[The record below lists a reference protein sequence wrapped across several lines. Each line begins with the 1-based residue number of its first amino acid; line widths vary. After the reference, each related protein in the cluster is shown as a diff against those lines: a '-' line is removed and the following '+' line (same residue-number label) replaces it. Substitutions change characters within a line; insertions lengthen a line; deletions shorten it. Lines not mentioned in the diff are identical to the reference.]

1 MRDHTDTA
9 DIVGRPNRNGFTN
22 SEHPFAASACVALI
36 GLLACLAALCA
47 IWLPNLPNRAGLLGV
62 DWGFW
67 LPNLLAAD
75 YFHHNAPAWAVPWFT
90 PSQCAGMPLHADPQ
104 GAVLSLTQA
113 LTFLVSPLRAV
124 QLSFVAYGAC
134 GFLGAFWLARA
145 RFGCSRPASLL
156 AAMLFA
162 LNGFYAAR
170 MMVGHLSF
178 APFMLVPAMAACV
191 VGPGDGWRGEAWR
204 CAGLGVL
211 FAACVQ
217 AGMAVLVLPAMLCLA
232 MLAVLHAAVAGGQM
246 HVAVLRLVQGGGFG
260 LLLCAGKLAA
270 ALALLSHV
278 PRDSYPL
285 PGLPNIL
292 QAALVAIRCVFLW
305 PSARMN
311 DALVNNPFTLE
322 LHEFDYRVGP
332 VPLLLI
338 AAACWR
344 AWRERTRTRG
354 FEHPQTRGSARMRL
368 LWEALALL
376 LLVPL
381 ALNTH
386 AGFWTTFLKHV
397 PLLRNASTMLRWFA
411 AYVPPAC
418 IGAALALDRLTVSS
432 ARRWSGFAA
441 GAAITV
447 CCLLAGDRGFYG
459 AAGVGVYDPAP
470 VQASWRALAT
480 TGQVTPIDRLSVLTD
495 AQGQR
500 DMSIRRTNQMTQ
512 GASPLFCYDPLFGY
526 RLEGFHQG
534 TLHAGP
540 VTDQTRLGART
551 ELNLKDPACYVFPG
565 ANGCAPGDAFIAAQS
580 QVAADLA
587 AYLPFAFAKP
597 WWAEAADWI
606 NLGSLAAT
614 ILLIAATLRRA
625 RGASTS
631 RPAAERG

>member
-1 MRDHTDTA
+1 M
-9 DIVGRPNRNGFTN
+9 
-22 SEHPFAASACVALI
+22 L
-36 GLLACLAALCA
+36 GLLACLAALCT

-75 YFHHNAPAWAVPWFT
+75 LFHHTAPAWATPWFT

-104 GAVLSLTQA
+104 GAVLSVTQA
-113 LTFLVSPLRAV
+113 LSLLVSPVRAV
-124 QLSFVAYGAC
+124 QLSFLAYAAC

-145 RFGCSRPASLL
+145 RFARSRPASLL

-178 APFMLVPAMAACV
+178 APFMLVPAMAACLL
-191 VGPGDGWRGEAWR
+191 GPENGWRNEAWR

-232 MLAVLHAAVAGGQM
+232 MLAMLHGAVAGGQM
-246 HVAVLRLVQGGGFG
+246 RAAVLRGILGVG
-260 LLLCAGKLAA
+260 LGLMLCAGKLAA

-285 PGLPNIL
+285 PGLPDIL
-292 QAALVAIRCVFLW
+292 QAAWMAIRCVFLW

-322 LHEFDYRVGP
+322 LHEFDYRAGP
-332 VPLLLI
+332 MPLLLI
-338 AAACWR
+338 AAASWR
-344 AWRERTRTRG
+344 AWRDRTRTLG
-354 FEHPQTRGSARMRL
+354 YVDTNTPGSARKRL

-386 AGFWTTFLKHV
+386 AGFWTAFLKHV

-411 AYVPPAC
+411 AYIPPAC
-418 IGAALALDRLTVSS
+418 IGAALALDRLTCSS
-432 ARRWSGFAA
+432 ARRWAGAA
-441 GAAITV
+441 SGAAITV
-447 CCLLAGDRGFYG
+447 GCLLAGAVE
-459 AAGVGVYDPAP
+459 AAVAGGIGVYDPAP
-470 VQASWRALAT
+470 VQASWRALAA

-512 GASPLFCYDPLFGY
+512 GASPLFCYNPLFGY
-526 RLEGFHQG
+526 RLEGFRQG

-540 VTDQTRLGART
+540 VSDQTRLGART
-551 ELNLKDPACYVFPG
+551 ELNLRNPACYVFP
-565 ANGCAPGDAFIAAQS
+565 APMAARR
-580 QVAADLA
+580 AT
-587 AYLPFAFAKP
+587 P
-597 WWAEAADWI
+597 
-606 NLGSLAAT
+606 SLT
-614 ILLIAATLRRA
+614 RRA
-625 RGASTS
+625 RRRVISSPTGRLPS
-631 RPAAERG
+631 RSLGGQMRPTVSAW

>member
-1 MRDHTDTA
+1 MSA
-9 DIVGRPNRNGFTN
+9 
-22 SEHPFAASACVALI
+22 SSACIALI
-36 GLLACLAALCA
+36 GLLACLATLCA
-47 IWLPNLPNRAGLLGV
+47 VWLPNLPNRAGLLGV

-67 LPNLLAAD
+67 LPNLLAVD
-75 YFHHNAPAWAVPWFT
+75 LFHHTAPAWAVPWFT

-124 QLSFVAYGAC
+124 QLSFVAYAAC
-134 GFLGAFWLARA
+134 GFLGTFWLARA
-145 RFGCSRPASLL
+145 RFACSRPASLL

-191 VGPGDGWRGEAWR
+191 VGPAGLWRVEAWR
-204 CAGLGVL
+204 CAGFGVL

-217 AGMAVLVLPAMLCLA
+217 GGMAVLVLPAMLCLA
-232 MLAVLHAAVAGGQM
+232 MLAVLYGAVSGGQM
-246 HVAVLRLVQGGGFG
+246 RVPVLRLVVGVALG
-260 LLLCAGKLAA
+260 LLFCAGKLAA

-285 PGLPNIL
+285 PGFANIL
-292 QAALVAIRCVFLW
+292 QAAWIAMRCVFLW

-322 LHEFDYRVGP
+322 LHEFDYRTGP
-332 VPLLLI
+332 VPILLI

-344 AWRERTRTRG
+344 MWRERMRGLEHTNTRS
-354 FEHPQTRGSARMRL
+354 PARTRL

-386 AGFWTTFLKHV
+386 AGLWTAFLKHV

-418 IGAALALDRLTVSS
+418 ICAGLALDRLTASS
-432 ARRWSGFAA
+432 ARRWA
-441 GAAITV
+441 GAASGATMTV

-459 AAGVGVYDPAP
+459 SGGIGVYDPAP
-470 VQASWRALAT
+470 VQASWHALKA
-480 TGQVTPIDRLSVLTD
+480 TGQMTPIDRLSVLTN

-512 GASPLFCYDPLFGY
+512 GASSLFCYDPLFGY
-526 RLEGFHQG
+526 RLEGFRQG

-540 VTDQTRLGART
+540 VTDRTRLVERT
-551 ELNLKDPACYVFPG
+551 ELNLKNPACYVFPG
-565 ANGCAPGDAFIAAQS
+565 ANGCVPGDTFTAAQS
-580 QVAADLA
+580 QAAADFA
-587 AYLPFAFAKP
+587 AYRPFAFAKP
-597 WWAEAADWI
+597 WWADAADWI
-606 NLGSLAAT
+606 SLVSLAIT
-614 ILLIAATLRRA
+614 ILLMGTTLRPERDA
-625 RGASTS
+625 FS
-631 RPAAERG
+631 RSRLAAERG